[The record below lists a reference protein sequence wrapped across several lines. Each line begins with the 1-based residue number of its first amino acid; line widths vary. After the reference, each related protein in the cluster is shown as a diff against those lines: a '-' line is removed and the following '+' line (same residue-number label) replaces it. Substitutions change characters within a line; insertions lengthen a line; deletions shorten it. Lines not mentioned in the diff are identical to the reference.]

1 MASVKNL
8 DGWIN
13 KFTSEHVQNL
23 DTEAGDFLSSESV
36 VLLSGP
42 PKLEDQNTNTVHS
55 ASDLI
60 PIGLVQNVQVTQAKQ
75 LQQLFEIGS
84 RSSYFIPGRTT
95 VQVGMARVLF
105 DGPSLMQ
112 AMYIYNKNSNLYVP
126 STGANET
133 ASGDVPSANPGLPYN
148 AAGEFPDVNIGSLSS
163 GFDTTNNAEFFINL
177 ASEFFNRPLGLGCV
191 LFDMQQQAYG
201 GFYLEECYIQ
211 SHRFSASAQQTV
223 LMEDVGIRCTALRPI
238 SIDELGTTSG
248 S

>member
-1 MASVKNL
+1 MPNVKKL
-8 DGWIN
+8 EQWLE
-13 KFTSEHVQNL
+13 KFTSEHTQPL

-42 PKLEDQNTNTVHS
+42 PKLDQGNPPSN
-55 ASDLI
+55 LI

-75 LQQLFEIGS
+75 IQQLFEIGS
-84 RSSYFIPGRTT
+84 KLPFFIPGRTT

-105 DGPSLMQ
+105 DGPSLLQ
-112 AMYIYNKNSNLYVP
+112 ALYVFNEGGSELYVP
-126 STGANET
+126 AISEATT
-133 ASGDVPSANPGLPYN
+133 TLSNPGEPFNLV
-148 AAGEFPDVNIGSLSS
+148 GENPVQVGTIEA

-177 ASEFFNRPLGLGCV
+177 ASEFFNKPLGLACV
-191 LFDMQQQAYG
+191 LYDMQQQAYG

-238 SIDELGTTSG
+238 SIDELGGSSG
-248 S
+248 GNIAV

>member
-1 MASVKNL
+1 MASVKKL
-8 DGWIN
+8 EQWVET
-13 KFTSEHVQNL
+13 FTSEHAQPL
-23 DTEAGDFLSSESV
+23 DTIAGDFLSSEAV

-42 PKLEDQNTNTVHS
+42 PKLTDANPPTN
-55 ASDLI
+55 LI

-75 LQQLFEIGS
+75 IQQLFEIGS
-84 RSSYFIPGRTT
+84 KIPFFIPGRTT

-112 AMYIYNKNSNLYVP
+112 ALYVYNEGGDPLYVP
-126 STGANET
+126 AIPAGQTNLS
-133 ASGDVPSANPGLPYN
+133 NPGEPFS
-148 AAGEFPDVNIGSLSS
+148 AADPNVIGSVSA

-177 ASEFFNRPLGLGCV
+177 ASEFFNKPLGLGCV
-191 LFDMQQQAYG
+191 LYDMQQQAYG

-238 SIDELGTTSG
+238 SIDELGFTSG
-248 S
+248 G